1 MTSESRARLS
11 LEGALSVR
19 DVKSTKL
26 RLEEALAGFKV
37 IEIDVSNLAGVDT
50 ATVQLLISAGRTAKN
65 LGKELII
72 SGRSKAFDEFLT
84 QLGFVVPGGDD
95 EFAFSQKHSEKDA
108 A

>member
-1 MTSESRARLS
+1 MTSESRVRLS

-19 DVKSTKL
+19 EVKSTKL

-37 IEIDVSNLAGVDT
+37 IEIDASNLTGVDT
-50 ATVQLLISAGRTAKN
+50 TTVQLLISASRTAKN
-65 LGKELII
+65 LGKELMI
-72 SGRSKAFDEFLT
+72 SGRSKAFHEFLT

-95 EFAFSQKHSEKDA
+95 EFTFNQKHSEKDA